1 MSEALT
7 MTAAPVAGPSPNR
20 PAERGPTDWTA
31 PAMQA
36 RIAARYR
43 SERLFRTLG
52 VAALLIA
59 ASFLAFLLFT
69 IVRDGWSGFQRTE
82 ARLEVTF
89 DAATLGIDPAALAG
103 PDADRV
109 LARADYQALL
119 LQAAAQLG
127 PADDTL
133 SDAAWLELR
142 EALVAD
148 PALLGKSAS
157 LWVPV
162 RSSVDL
168 LAKGKFDL
176 NAPSESRGV
185 TDEDVADWRWLQ
197 QEGRLRT
204 GFNDLFITGADS
216 TEPELAGIGGAAIGS
231 LLTLLVTIAIA
242 FPLGVLS
249 AVWLEE
255 FAPKGRLADIIELSI
270 NNLAA
275 VPSIIFGL
283 LGLAFFLNF
292 AGMPRSAPLVGGI
305 TLALMIMPVIV
316 IASRVA
322 IKAVPPSIRDAAL
335 GIGASPI
342 QVVFHHVLPLA
353 LPGIMTGTIL
363 GVARALGETAPLL
376 MIGMRAFL
384 TSVPSGLS
392 EPATALPVQIFIWS
406 DNVSRGF
413 VEKTS
418 GAIIVLL
425 LFLLLINGL
434 AIYLR
439 NRFEVRW

>member
-1 MSEALT
+1 MAT
-7 MTAAPVAGPSPNR
+7 VAAPAALI
-20 PAERGPTDWTA
+20 AERLPTDWTT
-31 PAMQA
+31 PAMRS
-36 RIAARYR
+36 RIAARSR
-43 SERLFRTLG
+43 AERNFRRLG
-52 VAALLIA
+52 AAALVIA
-59 ASFLAFLLFT
+59 AGFLAFLLFT
-69 IVRDGWSGFQRTE
+69 IVRDGWTGFQRTE
-82 ARLEVTF
+82 TRIEVQF
-89 DAATLGIDPAALAG
+89 DAATLGVDPAAVVG
-103 PDADRV
+103 PQGQAL

-119 LQAAAQLG
+119 LKAAEQLG

-133 SDAAWLELR
+133 SDAAWMELR
-142 EALVAD
+142 EALMEN
-148 PALLGKSAS
+148 PALLGKRAS

-162 RSSVDL
+162 RSSIDL
-168 LAKGKFDL
+168 LSKGKYDL
-176 NAPSESRGV
+176 AAPAESRGI
-185 TDEDVADWRWLQ
+185 TDREVSDWRWL
-197 QEGRLRT
+197 EGKGLLRT
-204 GFNDLFITGADS
+204 GFNTTFRFGADS
-216 TEPELAGIGGAAIGS
+216 TEPELAGIGGAALGS
-231 LLTLLVTIAIA
+231 LLTLAVTIAIA
-242 FPLGVLS
+242 FPLGVFS

-353 LPGIMTGTIL
+353 LPGIMTGTII
-363 GVARALGETAPLL
+363 GIARALGETAPLL
-376 MIGMRAFL
+376 LIGMRAFVTDVPQGF
-384 TSVPSGLS
+384 TSPV
-392 EPATALPVQIFIWS
+392 TVLPMQVFLWS
-406 DNVSRGF
+406 DDVQRGF

-418 GAIIVLL
+418 AAIMVLML
-425 LFLLLINGL
+425 VLIAMNSL

-439 NRFEVRW
+439 NRFERRW